1 MKPNKRF
8 ERIIKLSSKEKPR
21 VLKAHVKL
29 INKSFEDNSDL
40 EHKIRV
46 SYNKERHELV
56 IESSSKAAID
66 EFVSQLPPDVVESR
80 SEARLAARGS
90 NKASDIEDEDEDP
103 EDEDNLR
110 RKFIHGLISTYESMK
125 DLGLEKTEDTDSL
138 QKTLDVINTKRD
150 KRKSD
155 DKPKKKKQGDK

>member
-46 SYNKERHELV
+46 SYDKERHELV
-56 IESSSKAAID
+56 IESTSKAAID
-66 EFVSQLPPDVVESR
+66 EFVAQLPPDAVESR
-80 SEARLAARGS
+80 KEARLAARGS
-90 NKASDIEDEDEDP
+90 NKAPDVEDEDP

-110 RKFIHGLISTYESMK
+110 RKFIHGLISTYESMT
-125 DLGLEKTEDTDSL
+125 DLGLEKSEDSDSL
-138 QKTLDVINTKRD
+138 QKTLDDINTKRD

>member
-66 EFVSQLPPDVVESR
+66 EFVAQLPPDVVESR
-80 SEARLAARGS
+80 KEARLAARGS
-90 NKASDIEDEDEDP
+90 NKVSDIEDEDP

-110 RKFIHGLISTYESMK
+110 RKFIHGLISTYESMT